1 MAEYDNIWDEI
12 KSKVSLVEEM
22 EKFGIAFLRSGNSNR
37 MRCVCPFHND
47 TDPSMI
53 VNIGTEVETYKCFGC
68 QAHGSVIDFIKRIK
82 GDVSL
87 FAVIRYFQNNYH
99 LDYSK
104 EFDLDKLIKRNTTRR
119 IPLPIASDMLRIS
132 NTVQAFLKASPS
144 FKEDLMKIKPYLR
157 MIDEAANVE
166 NYEVLLSNSRILK
179 KEIKKIKEIRKQI
192 A

>member
-1 MAEYDNIWDEI
+1 
-12 KSKVSLVEEM
+12 
-22 EKFGIAFLRSGNSNR
+22 
-37 MRCVCPFHND
+37 
-47 TDPSMI
+47 
-53 VNIGTEVETYKCFGC
+53 
-68 QAHGSVIDFIKRIK
+68 
-82 GDVSL
+82 
-87 FAVIRYFQNNYH
+87 

-119 IPLPIASDMLRIS
+119 VPLPIASDMLRIS
-132 NTVQAFLKASPS
+132 NTVQAFLKTSPS

-192 A
+192 E